1 LFAGTGTGTGFLP
14 PTKIANISLQVMSRF
29 LFLKIGLTDL
39 FCSLLQQVVSYGR
52 TTYPVVKMVPF
63 LMILCRFRGFK
74 NILP

>member
-52 TTYPVVKMVPF
+52 TAYPVVKMVPF
-63 LMILCRFRGFK
+63 FNDSLPFQRF
-74 NILP
+74 